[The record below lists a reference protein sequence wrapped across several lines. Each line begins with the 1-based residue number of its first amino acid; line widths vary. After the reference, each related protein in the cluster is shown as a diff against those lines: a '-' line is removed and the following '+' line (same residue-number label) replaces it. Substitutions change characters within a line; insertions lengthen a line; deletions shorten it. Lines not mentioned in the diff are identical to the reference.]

1 MATRATFNITQGL
14 PFSKVI
20 NIALPTGRT
29 WWTNV
34 NNLEIRM
41 QIRETPKKSAP
52 LILNMSPYMT
62 YSFIDADLLRVI
74 VTMTGNDTRNLT
86 KSGYYDIIASD
97 AGVTDARAYL
107 ILKGTVKQKVLI
119 TSEGGSI

>member
-20 NIALPTGRT
+20 NITLPTGRT

-41 QIRETPKKSAP
+41 QIRETPKKTSP

-74 VTMTGNDTRNLT
+74 LTMTGNDTRNLT

-97 AGVTDARAYL
+97 TGVTDARAYV
-107 ILKGTVKQKVLI
+107 ILKGSVKQRVLI
-119 TSEGGSI
+119 TAEGGVL